1 MHEPEPWTAISR
13 RRYDRLVAD
22 PRSSALPLGPV
33 RSIKGVIVFGF
44 LVVFGLWVFSGF
56 ELIRRVS
63 DVQSREASSR
73 LAYGRAEQILLMV
86 RTNVLLGSIY
96 LRDAIIEQDTA
107 RRQQHRPELQRL
119 RDQIETRLP
128 AYVNEAVPQ
137 SERSHWTT
145 LQNTLEG
152 FWTGMDAVFTSE
164 PPRAAAQATEFLRS
178 RVVRRNEVLEIV
190 DNLRTLQQLAEQRQ
204 QDETARLSRDLQQR
218 SIWMMAI
225 AVILGLLVAGVA
237 FWHVGVLERDNERQ
251 RDAEEKNRQ
260 DLERLSARL
269 VHVQE
274 EERRSLAREL
284 HDEVG
289 QSLMAIKMELGA
301 IARKLGPDPGA
312 RASIDDARALTDQT
326 LQNVR
331 DLSQLLHPSTLDD
344 FGLPETLR
352 AYVRSFFKRTGIAA
366 DLVHEGLEERLPVDV
381 EVCIYRITQE
391 ALTNVARHSGAR
403 RCTVS
408 LTRRSGVLELVI
420 EDDGRGIDA
429 APSSSDVS
437 RGLGLIG
444 MRERAQS
451 LAGQFSIANRAQGG
465 TRVTVVLPVPEAIAA
480 GAQRAAG

>member
-1 MHEPEPWTAISR
+1 MHEPEAWTSISR
-13 RRYDRLVAD
+13 RRYDRLVPD
-22 PRSSALPLGPV
+22 QPSSALPLRGI
-33 RSIKGVIVFGF
+33 RSIRSVIVLGF
-44 LVVFGLWVFSGF
+44 LVVFGLWVFSGL
-56 ELIRRVS
+56 ELIRRVTA
-63 DVQSREASSR
+63 VQSRVATAR
-73 LAYGRAEQILLMV
+73 LAYGRAEQMLLMV

-96 LRDAIIEQDTA
+96 LRDAIIEQDPA
-107 RRQQHRPELQRL
+107 RRQQHRAELQRL

-128 AYVNEAVPQ
+128 AYVNEVVPQ
-137 SERSHWTT
+137 SEQSDWAT
-145 LQNTLEG
+145 LQNTLEA
-152 FWTGMDAVFTSE
+152 FWAGMDAVFSSE
-164 PPRAAAQATEFLRS
+164 PPRTAAQATEFLRS

-204 QDETARLSRDLQQR
+204 QDETARLSRGLRQR
-218 SIWMMAI
+218 SIWMMSI
-225 AVILGLLVAGVA
+225 AVILGLSVAGVA
-237 FWHVGVLERDNERQ
+237 FWHVGVLERENER
-251 RDAEEKNRQ
+251 RRLDEERNRR

-301 IARKLGPDPGA
+301 LARRLGQDPGA
-312 RASIDDARALTDQT
+312 RTSIDDARALADQT

-352 AYVRSFFKRTGIAA
+352 AYLRSFFKRTGISA

-381 EVCIYRITQE
+381 EVCVYRITQE

-408 LTRRSGVLELVI
+408 LARGPGTLELVI

-429 APSSSDVS
+429 AASSRDVS

-451 LAGQFSIANRAQGG
+451 LAGQFSIANGAQGG
-465 TRVTVVLPVPEAIAA
+465 TRVTVVLPVPEPFAA
-480 GAQRAAG
+480 GAQRVAG